1 MDGNFVGLGVEVG
14 APEPAATDVTCN
26 DGDRVFCAKRESE
39 GLVVTF
45 ESGAEIEFDHADVG
59 VIEAAMAAYSQA
71 AEAVEEGDLITGPTL
86 GTCCDDGAAVPI
98 DVDTLLVSRL
108 LVQATSGG
116 GKSWALRRLLEQ
128 IYRFAPQIII
138 DPEGEFATL
147 KDKFRYV
154 LCSEE
159 EDADIPLSSIAPA
172 SLAAELF
179 RTGLSAIIDLSDYQ
193 FEARLEF
200 VAEFVQALVDAPRDI
215 WKPVV
220 VVVDEAHLFAPQR
233 GDNTPELKASRRA
246 CIDLT
251 ARGRKRGLCPVMAT
265 QRLAKLHKDI
275 AAELNNK
282 LIGLTL
288 LDIDMTRAAD
298 ELGMTFRAARELL
311 GRFGPGEFVAL
322 GPAFGGRINNVKV
335 GPVETRHGMA
345 FQRWDRA
352 DLDEG
357 EYQSL
362 LGEVHAKAKR
372 PEPSEPIATGTLAS
386 ARSAAILQLVPKS
399 TRTLPLPSGSRFGS
413 LPAVERKQIR
423 ELAQAMMAP
432 PYNRSAPELHEV
444 LGLPLGTLY
453 SWRANAQPTTAA
465 MANG

>member
-1 MDGNFVGLGVEVG
+1 MDGNGMERIMSEVGVELAECRG
-14 APEPAATDVTCN
+14 TDIAE
-26 DGDRVFCAKRESE
+26 DRVRCASKGCD

-45 ESGAEIEFDHADVG
+45 ESGTEIEFDHADLG
-59 VIEAAMAAYSQA
+59 VIETAMAVTSQA
-71 AEAVEEGDLITGPTL
+71 SEIAAKAPQIEPTL
-86 GTCCDDGAAVPI
+86 GTCCGDGAPLPI
-98 DVDTLLVSRL
+98 DVDTLLASRL
-108 LVQATSGG
+108 LVQASSGG

-154 LCSEE
+154 LCTDEE
-159 EDADIPLSSIAPA
+159 GADIPLSSISPA
-172 SLAAELF
+172 VLATELF
-179 RTGLSAIIDLSDYQ
+179 RSGLSAIIDLSDYD

-220 VVVDEAHLFAPQR
+220 VVIDEAHLFAPQR
-233 GDNTPELKASRRA
+233 GDNTPQLKASRRA

-282 LIGLTL
+282 LIGRTL
-288 LDIDMTRAAD
+288 LDIDLTRAAD
-298 ELGMTFRAARELL
+298 ELGMAFSAARELL
-311 GRFGPGEFVAL
+311 GHFGPGEFVAL
-322 GPAFGGRINNVKV
+322 GPAFGSRISNVKV
-335 GPVETRHGMA
+335 GPVVTRHGMA
-345 FQRWDRA
+345 FQRWDCA
-352 DLDEG
+352 DLGEA
-357 EYQSL
+357 EYQTL
-362 LGEVHAKAKR
+362 LDEINAKAKR
-372 PEPSEPIATGTLAS
+372 PEPIEPGAAGVLSSTN
-386 ARSAAILQLVPKS
+386 SAAILQLVPKS
-399 TRTLPLPSGSRFGS
+399 TLALPLPTGTRFGS
-413 LPAVERKQIR
+413 LPARERKQIR
-423 ELAQAMMAP
+423 ELTLAMMAP

-453 SWRANAQPTTAA
+453 SWRSNAQL
-465 MANG
+465 MAEMPSR